1 MRTPA
6 ILTRSFALTALL
18 LVASPAYAQLCLG
31 APTFRTAPYQVGI
44 AASFTDGA
52 RGVEGTFAG
61 GGETVFAGAGVSVV
75 NFTDIDVRAAGA
87 SLFAGAEVAT
97 DSRNRVLL
105 CPVVQLGFL
114 SGPDLGPVDISS
126 VTLQGG
132 ASVGVIAVETGDA
145 MVVPFFGIAALYQR
159 LNAEVGDNE
168 SSTSDTGG
176 VANLGVGFIVNRTV
190 GITPSLAIPFS
201 VGSDDPVFTIRI
213 AFNFGR

>member
-1 MRTPA
+1 MRISAT
-6 ILTRSFALTALL
+6 ITRSFTLIALL
-18 LVASPAYAQLCLG
+18 LIASPAYAQLCLG

-61 GGETVFAGAGVSVV
+61 GGETLFAGAGVSVV
-75 NFTDIDVRAAGA
+75 NFTDADVRAAGVSA
-87 SLFAGAEVAT
+87 FAGAEVAT

-114 SGPDLGPVDISS
+114 SGPDFGRVDVSS

-132 ASVGVIAVETGDA
+132 ASVGVLAVESGDT
-145 MVVPFFGIAALYQR
+145 MVVPFFGLAALYQR
-159 LNAEVGDNE
+159 LKTEVDDVE
-168 SSTSDTGG
+168 ASASDTGG

-201 VGSDDPVFTIRI
+201 VGSDDPIFTIRI
-213 AFNFGR
+213 TYNFGR